1 VTKIQKNRKAAV
13 LVVVVYIVAVLSML
27 AWAHALRS
35 RMAIRQGSLLL
46 ERLQQEQLALAA
58 CDQARLVLEQD
69 DPNVD
74 SLDEQWHSLHQ
85 FTPTPADQRGAN
97 IDTGSWCVTWKLTDL
112 SARINVNLAGA
123 ELLVGLNGL
132 DEAAVAGILDWIDAD
147 DITGPDGAE
156 SDFYRA
162 LQSPYKCKNAPLDC
176 IDELLLIK
184 GISPQIFYAPAQSQF
199 PNDQQ
204 DAAGPADLLTTYG
217 DGRININNAAQQV
230 LQALPILSYTAVD
243 HIIARQNSAQKFTS
257 IRDIQD
263 SANFDIAEKLVLI
276 QAARFN
282 TNHFRLDIAVQKK
295 ARPLPCRFVAIIER
309 RDQNTG
315 ILAWRRKSR
324 CVIRQIPEPAATGS
338 LEKYDRTLRQ

>member
-46 ERLQQEQLALAA
+46 ERLQQEQLALVA

-69 DPNVD
+69 DPKVD

-85 FTPTPADQRGAN
+85 FAPTSSDQRGAD
-97 IDTGSWCVTWKLTDL
+97 IATGSWRVTWKLTDL
-112 SARINVNLAGA
+112 SAKINVNLAGA
-123 ELLVGLNGL
+123 GLLVALNGF
-132 DEAAVAGILDWIDAD
+132 DEATVAAILDWIDD
-147 DITGPDGAE
+147 DDVTGPDGAE

-162 LQSPYKCKNAPLDC
+162 LQPPYNCKNAPIDC

-184 GISPQIFYAPAQSQF
+184 GISPHIFFAPAQGQ
-199 PNDQQ
+199 PDDQQ
-204 DAAGPADLLTTYG
+204 DAGGPADLLTTYG
-217 DGRININNAAQQV
+217 DGRININTASQQV
-230 LQALPILSYTAVD
+230 LRALPILSHAAVD
-243 HIIARQNSAQKFTS
+243 HIIARQNSAQKFAS

-263 SANFDIAEKLVLI
+263 SADFDIAEKLVLI

-282 TNHFRLDIAVQKK
+282 TNHFQLDIAVQKK

-309 RDQNTG
+309 RDHNTG

-324 CVIRQIPEPAATGS
+324 RVIRQIPEPAATGG
-338 LEKYDRTLRQ
+338 LDKYDRGLRQ